1 MGIFDSVS
9 GIKGLGF
16 LNNINF
22 KGVLSTIG
30 GFVLLIFAI
39 VIVAGIVGFIYWVV
53 TQKKVYN
60 QKLHFFEEV
69 NKVMVPVEDLLA
81 RELIIPNTN
90 VKVFYI
96 KTKDLYMP
104 RGTKKMG
111 KKSYWYAIR
120 NNREIINFTMT
131 NINTKMEEAGLDF
144 DHEDM
149 RLAYLNLSELIKRNY
164 KDKSTKWWKEY
175 KDVISTI
182 IFVFVLTV
190 AFFFIARQVGGL
202 IGDLGPLVDKITSA
216 VDQITKMCG
225 GSSSGIT
232 PA

>member
-9 GIKGLGF
+9 GIKGLEF
-16 LNNINF
+16 VQKINVGGIF
-22 KGVLSTIG
+22 STIG
-30 GFVLLIFAI
+30 SFVLLIFAI
-39 VIVAGIVGFIYWVV
+39 VIVGGIVAFIYWTI

-69 NKVMVPVEDLLA
+69 NKVMVPVEDLVA

-96 KTKDLYMP
+96 KSKDLYMP

-120 NNREIINFTMT
+120 NNREIVNFTMA
-131 NINTKMEEAGLDF
+131 NINDKMKEADLDF

-149 RLAYLNLSELIKRNY
+149 RLAFLNLSDLIKRNY

-175 KDVISTI
+175 KDIISTV
-182 IFVFVLTV
+182 IFIFILTV

-202 IGDLGPLVDKITSA
+202 ISSLNPLVDKITQA
-216 VDQITKMCG
+216 LDQITKMCG
-225 GSSSGIT
+225 GASSGIA